1 MSGLVLILYFQ
12 SLLPTYVTFSMMDGE
27 VERESQ
33 ENGSRGE
40 NGDQT
45 DSIAKTESNTS
56 MKQAQKEKIKTKGT

>member
-1 MSGLVLILYFQ
+1 
-12 SLLPTYVTFSMMDGE
+12 MMDGE

-56 MKQAQKEKIKTKGT
+56 MKQAQKEKNKTKGT